1 MKGGIYSEQKCP
13 LCVSPLKDDN
23 RKKVCCPSHP
33 DQIAT
38 SFRVHFDK
46 VKRRFS
52 SYEEALRFLTGLRYK
67 TDEHTFDERDCA
79 KDKPL
84 SFTNLA
90 SKWLE
95 VKKETVKS
103 SSYRNLHNYMMK
115 ACDAW
120 GNTSIKSIGFGEI
133 EDFLLVHG
141 KLLSSK
147 TIANMRSGLH
157 DFFDWLLRRDIIEKA
172 PRFPEVRVKLS
183 YRQTIGKEIQK
194 AILAE
199 IARIAPYKAWLGIK
213 WLCTYISIRPG
224 ELVQIRE
231 QDIDTENRY
240 IYIHHSKTGDTKP
253 VPMLDEDVALYK
265 KIKPGFP
272 RSHFFLHEFT
282 KSGVKKGQK
291 YGEKYFYKWWK
302 RACENLGIADVD
314 LYGGTR
320 HSSAVALREHFSPE
334 QIKQGTMHQ
343 TNKAFERYFR
353 IGADDIRKIYKEA
366 SNSNNNNIFTIKL
379 SKL

>member
-1 MKGGIYSEQKCP
+1 
-13 LCVSPLKDDN
+13 
-23 RKKVCCPSHP
+23 
-33 DQIAT
+33 
-38 SFRVHFDK
+38 
-46 VKRRFS
+46 
-52 SYEEALRFLTGLRYK
+52 
-67 TDEHTFDERDCA
+67 
-79 KDKPL
+79 
-84 SFTNLA
+84 
-90 SKWLE
+90 
-95 VKKETVKS
+95 
-103 SSYRNLHNYMMK
+103 MMK

-120 GNTSIKSIGFGEI
+120 ENTSIKSIGFGEI
-133 EDFLLVHG
+133 EDFLLAHG
-141 KLLSSK
+141 RQLSSK
-147 TIANMRSGLH
+147 TIANIRSGLH
-157 DFFDWLLRRDIIEKA
+157 DFFEWLLRRDIIDKA

-183 YRQTIGKEIQK
+183 YRQIIGKETQQT
-194 AILAE
+194 LLDE

-265 KIKPGFP
+265 QIKPGFP
-272 RSHFFLHEFT
+272 RSYFFLHENS

-291 YGEKYFYKWWK
+291 FGEKYFYKWWK

-320 HSSAVALREHFSPE
+320 HSSAFALREHFSPE

-353 IGADDIRKIYKEA
+353 IGADDIRGIYQEA
-366 SNSNNNNIFTIKL
+366 SNSNKNKNSTITV
-379 SKL
+379 SKLKRNK